1 LSWQGKDPNL
11 STDFGNEEVS
21 YDFGRTIGW
30 EFKEGRDFS
39 REFAT
44 DSSALILNDAAAKFM
59 GFKNPLGEIV
69 TWWGKPYTVIG
80 VVNNLI
86 MGSPFDEPRPTVF
99 ELSNDP
105 GNVAILKINPS
116 TSTAGALKGIE
127 TVFKKFNPDQP
138 FEFQFTDDD
147 YAKKFT
153 NEVRVGK
160 LASFFAL
167 LAIVISCLGLFG
179 LASFVAEQRTKEI
192 GVRKVLGAS
201 VFSLWNLLSKDFL
214 ALVMVSFLI
223 AVPVAWYGMHKWLM
237 DYSYRISIS
246 WGIFL
251 FAGVLAAAIALI
263 TVSFQSIR
271 AAVANPVNSLR
282 NE

>member
-1 LSWQGKDPNL
+1 
-11 STDFGNEEVS
+11 
-21 YDFGRTIGW
+21 
-30 EFKEGRDFS
+30 
-39 REFAT
+39 
-44 DSSALILNDAAAKFM
+44 
-59 GFKNPLGEIV
+59 
-69 TWWGKPYTVIG
+69 
-80 VVNNLI
+80 
-86 MGSPFDEPRPTVF
+86 MGSPYDEPRPTVF

-105 GNVAILKINPS
+105 GDVAILKINPA
-116 TSTAGALKGIE
+116 TSTAKALSGIE

-138 FEFQFTDDD
+138 FEFKFTDDE

-192 GVRKVLGAS
+192 GIRKVLGAS
-201 VFSLWNLLSKDFL
+201 VFNLWNLLSKDFL
-214 ALVMVSFLI
+214 VLVMVSFLI
-223 AVPVAWYGMHKWLM
+223 AVPIAWYGMHKWLM
-237 DYSYRISIS
+237 DYSYRISIG

-251 FAGVLAAAIALI
+251 FAGLLAAVIALV

-271 AAVANPVNSLR
+271 AAVANPVKSLR
-282 NE
+282 TE